1 MVRSKI
7 LAGVLALALLL
18 PVAAVA
24 QDTGSASFTRYEA
37 IGDSLTAGFMSGGL
51 VQTAQNLS
59 YPFLIFRQ
67 ATGQTSGFEQP
78 RVSEPGIPA
87 LLELKSLSPLVIGPK
102 AGQGAP
108 LNLSLQRPYN
118 NLGVPGA
125 DVHDVVA
132 TVTDN
137 GGLHDLILRGLG
149 TQLQQALA
157 PQPTFVTIWI
167 GNNDVLGAALAG
179 RVIEGVTITPVAQF
193 EADFKTIVNAV
204 AGRGAKMAI
213 ANIPNVTGIPF
224 VTTLPFVLVNPATN
238 QPVLIGGQPVP
249 LIGPNGLLTPFD
261 RVLLTARA
269 ELVQGKGIPVQA
281 GGTGQPLSDGVV
293 LSAAEIA
300 TISAR
305 ITAYNNII
313 RSEATRVGAAFVDAN
328 SVFNDV
334 ATNGVNVGGI
344 TFTENF
350 LTGGVFSYDGVHPT
364 AFGYAFV
371 ANLFIDAIND
381 QFGGD
386 VPLVNFS
393 PFMFGTSASK
403 PAAVD
408 ADGHPDRLRDPQPVL
423 GVGRQ
428 DHEGEG
434 RQAAQVAPAPPW
446 PPSPVALPP
455 DWEGG
460 KRGRGRD
467 GLSRNRLLL
476 YSII

>member
-7 LAGVLALALLL
+7 FAGILALALLL
-18 PVAAVA
+18 PVAAFA
-24 QDTGSASFTRYEA
+24 QDTGSANFSRYVA
-37 IGDSLTAGFMSGGL
+37 IGDSLTAAFMSGGL
-51 VQTAQNLS
+51 VQSSQNLS

-67 ATGQTSGFEQP
+67 TTGQTSGFEQP
-78 RVSEPGIPA
+78 RVTEPGIPA
-87 LLELKSLSPLVIGPK
+87 LLELKSLAPLVIGPK
-102 AGQGAP
+102 AGQGSPAN
-108 LNLSLQRPYN
+108 LNLQRPYN

-157 PQPTFVTIWI
+157 LQPTFVTIWI
-167 GNNDVLGAALAG
+167 GNNDVLGAATSG

-193 EADFKTIVNAV
+193 EADFKTIVNGV

-224 VTTLPFVLVNPATN
+224 VTTLPFVLLNPATN
-238 QPVLIGGQPVP
+238 QPVLVNGQPVP
-249 LIGPNGLLTPFD
+249 LIGPNGPLTPFD

-269 ELVQGKGIPVQA
+269 ELSQGRGIPAQL

-305 ITAYNNII
+305 VAAYNNII
-313 RSEATRVGAAFVDAN
+313 RSEANRVGAALVDVNAN
-328 SVFNDV
+328 FDEV
-334 ATNGVNVGGI
+334 ALSGVNVGGI

-350 LTGGVFSYDGVHPT
+350 LTGGIFSYDGVHPT
-364 AFGYAFV
+364 AFGYAFI
-371 ANLFIDAIND
+371 ANMFIDSINV

-386 VPLVNFS
+386 IPLVNLA
-393 PFMFGTSASK
+393 PFMFGTSTAASSTVALGESGTVTLT
-403 PAAVD
+403 PAAI
-408 ADGHPDRLRDPQPVL
+408 RNLF
-423 GVGRQ
+423 
-428 DHEGEG
+428 
-434 RQAAQVAPAPPW
+434 W
-446 PPSPVALPP
+446 AL
-455 DWEGG
+455 DIKTTKGKG
-460 KRGRGRD
+460 KRRK
-467 GLSRNRLLL
+467 
-476 YSII
+476 